1 MEARLRRSGQLEE
14 LLLRLDGKPYK
25 FYASLAGAYDFTT
38 FVLYVDYV
46 QPDPFAPPTLVRVSM
61 PLRYAGV
68 PSELYSTSPR
78 RVALEDYVARRVADA
93 ARRIVK
99 GDRGTGHSGR
109 FYIDAGRQQVLR
121 RTACRIFDDRIE
133 VRLAVGLPSAGRD
146 ILGRQARAMLFDELP
161 AVVREAMVFENWPQ
175 NEPRAFVESVE
186 DQEALREQ
194 LAPNGL
200 VAFVGNG
207 SVLPRESGISDRPL
221 RSTRLVPFEAPP
233 ELAVALM
240 APNRGEVVGMGVPVG
255 VTLVVGGGYHGK
267 STLLR
272 ALERGIYNH
281 IPGDGRELVVTRRS
295 AVKIRAED
303 GRSVEGVDISPF
315 IDNLPNQEDTRFFR
329 TENAS
334 GSTSQAANIMEALEA
349 GAEVLLMD
357 EDTCATNFMIR
368 DELMQELVPKEK
380 EPITPFIDQVRN
392 IYRELGVSTILVMG
406 GSGEY
411 FAVADTVIMM
421 DSYRPKV
428 VTERAKGLVERRPV
442 RRRSEGPGTI
452 GPLPRRF
459 PLPRS
464 VDPSQ
469 GKKVRAEAKGSKVI
483 LFGPDSVDLRFL
495 EQLVDPSQAET
506 IANMLLRAW
515 RLKMFDGTMTLR
527 QIADALHE
535 EVQRKGLDALSRFGE
550 GVHPGNMAEVRPL
563 DFLAVVNRLRG
574 LRVRQG

>member
-1 MEARLRRSGQLEE
+1 MELRLKRSSQLED
-14 LLLRLDGKPYK
+14 LLLRIDGKPYK
-25 FYASLAGAYDFTT
+25 AYASLQGAYDFSA
-38 FVLYVDYV
+38 FIVHVDHV
-46 QPDPFAPPTLVRVSM
+46 QPDPFAPPSLVRVAM
-61 PLRYAGV
+61 PLEYARV
-68 PSELYSTSPR
+68 PQELYASGPR
-78 RVALEDYVARRVADA
+78 RVALEDYIARRCADA
-93 ARRIVK
+93 VRRIVK

-109 FYIDAGRQQVLR
+109 FYVDAGRQQVLR
-121 RTACRIFDDRIE
+121 RTACRILGDRIE
-133 VRLAVGLPSAGRD
+133 IRLALGLPSAGRD
-146 ILGRQARAMLFDELP
+146 ILGRQARAMFFEELP
-161 AVVREAMVFENWPQ
+161 SVVNETLVFENWPQ
-175 NEPRAFVESVE
+175 QEPRAFVESVE
-186 DQEALREQ
+186 DQEALRDQ
-194 LAPNGL
+194 LEPNGL

-221 RSTRLVPFEAPP
+221 RSTRLIPFETPA
-233 ELAVALM
+233 ELAVSLK
-240 APNRGEVVGMGVPVG
+240 APNRGDVVGMGIPRG
-255 VTLVVGGGYHGK
+255 VTLIVGGGYHGK

-272 ALERGIYNH
+272 ALEMGIYNH
-281 IPGDGRELVVTRRS
+281 VPGDGRELVVTRRG

-315 IDNLPNQEDTRFFR
+315 IDNLPNRENTRSFR

-349 GAEVLLMD
+349 GADVLLMD

-392 IYRELGVSTILVMG
+392 IYRELGISTVLVMG

-421 DSYRPKV
+421 DTYRPRV
-428 VTERAKGLVERRPV
+428 VTERARELVEHRAVKRKP
-442 RRRSEGPGTI
+442 EGPATI
-452 GPLPRRF
+452 GVPRKRI

-464 VDPSQ
+464 IDPSH
-469 GKKVRAEAKGSKVI
+469 GKKIRVEAKGLSAI
-483 LFGPDSVDLRFL
+483 LFGPDVVDLRYL

-506 IANMLLRAW
+506 IANMMLKAW
-515 RLKMFDGTMTLR
+515 KQKMFEGTMPLR
-527 QIADALHE
+527 QIAEDLYR
-535 EVQRKGLDALSRFGE
+535 EVERGGLDVLSRFGQ

-574 LRVRQG
+574 LRVRQA